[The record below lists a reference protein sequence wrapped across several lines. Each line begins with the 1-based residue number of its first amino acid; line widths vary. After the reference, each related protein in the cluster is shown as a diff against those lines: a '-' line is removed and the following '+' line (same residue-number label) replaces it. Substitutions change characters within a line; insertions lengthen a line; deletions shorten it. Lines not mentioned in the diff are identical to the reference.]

1 MSSICSDTSEEAD
14 HDERHPRYSRHASLI
29 LYGLWPAL
37 MQHRRIRSFGDSIHE
52 FVGKHTRND
61 RVTSLESE
69 GTVTPPPSYASTEHE
84 HIFSED
90 QPSISRWMADTTPAR
105 PLSSGSTTPTYVGE
119 SQDSAQETGSGIQWR
134 YARPGFASLTLA
146 QSEDTQELGSN
157 PLFARRQYLSGLAC
171 LLHGLPTD
179 LSEEEMTNLHESLPL
194 ALKLAQT
201 TENQLAIR
209 PATAREPGPTQR
221 SPQQSSFQHFVAVCT
236 MYLFLAASFVLP
248 YVQYMLRE
256 AYQFDRRHK
265 ISDKVLSSSI
275 DTAVA
280 VRRNTITI
288 AAQVCSMNDGKVGEQ
303 LKDASL
309 YLVQGLS
316 GGVYDGIGEGMQVL
330 GLRTNKDR

>member
-1 MSSICSDTSEEAD
+1 MP
-14 HDERHPRYSRHASLI
+14 H
-29 LYGLWPAL
+29 
-37 MQHRRIRSFGDSIHE
+37 RIRSLGHSIHDLM
-52 FVGKHTRND
+52 GKHARRT

-69 GTVTPPPSYASTEHE
+69 GSVTPPPSCASTEHE
-84 HIFSED
+84 RFFSED
-90 QPSISRWMADTTPAR
+90 QPTISRWMADTTPAR

-119 SQDSAQETGSGIQWR
+119 AQDFAQETGSGIQWK
-134 YARPGFASLTLA
+134 YAKPGFASLALA
-146 QSEDTQELGSN
+146 QSEDTTESGSN

-179 LSEEEMTNLHESLPL
+179 LSEDEMTNLHESLPS
-194 ALKLAQT
+194 ALKPART
-201 TENQLAIR
+201 IETQLAR
-209 PATAREPGPTQR
+209 RSAAAREPGYMQR
-221 SPQQSSFQHFVAVCT
+221 SHQQSSFQHFVAVCT

-265 ISDKVLSSSI
+265 ISDRVLSHGI

-280 VRRNTITI
+280 VRRNTFTI
-288 AAQVCSMNDGKVGEQ
+288 AAQVCSINDGKVGEQ

-330 GLRTNKDR
+330 GLRTSKDQ